1 MPKNNKPERDSPKFD
16 INIWKKSS
24 KKVIFLIDEK
34 FTEGYFY
41 GLFAQAVLDGVKE
54 LKTKIWNLLMYV
66 FFWFPLTPSTYNFH
80 VSIYNPVVC
89 IFMYPTE

>member
-54 LKTKIWNLLMYV
+54 LKTIIWDLL
-66 FFWFPLTPSTYNFH
+66 
-80 VSIYNPVVC
+80 IYSFDFLWRLPIT
-89 IFMYPTE
+89 IFMSQSIIQ

>member
-54 LKTKIWNLLMYV
+54 LKTIIWDLL
-66 FFWFPLTPSTYNFH
+66 
-80 VSIYNPVVC
+80 IYSFDLLWRLPIT
-89 IFMYPTE
+89 IFMSQSIIQ

>member
-54 LKTKIWNLLMYV
+54 LKTKIWNLLMYS
-66 FFWFPLTPSTYNFH
+66 FDFLWHLPHT
-80 VSIYNPVVC
+80 
-89 IFMYPTE
+89 IFMSQSIIQ